1 MIVVLCALTVVPFA
15 VLRGFGG
22 QLAAAVVTDPGPR
35 GGSASAG
42 GPLPGLSTKELA
54 FFQAGLTTFQEV
66 DSVTGS
72 ISGTGSGLGPRFNS
86 NSCVSCHQQP
96 AIGGSSPPTNPL
108 YSVFQANG
116 ATNTMPSFITPTG
129 PVLEPRFPYQSDLVT
144 RDGGVHDL
152 FTITG
157 RSDASG
163 CNISQPDFATAQQQN
178 NLIFRQPTP
187 MFGAGLIEAIQS
199 SDIIANMQANGAQKL
214 ALGIGGHPNYN
225 GNDGTITRFGWK
237 AQNKSLLLFVAE
249 AYNVEMGVTNELFQN
264 ERNETS
270 GCVFNGI
277 PEDHTNF
284 GKSSTSEPADIMMFE
299 FFARFLNQPTPG
311 PQSLSTLNGAS
322 KFVSTGCALC
332 HNPTF
337 RTPVS
342 SSNSITNVQANLF
355 SDLLVHHMGPSL
367 ADNVPQAAAGPD
379 EFRTAPLWGL
389 GQRIFFLHD
398 GRTTDLIQA
407 IQAHSSQAS
416 PPYPASEANA
426 VIANFN
432 ALSPQDQQDLINFLR
447 SL

>member
-1 MIVVLCALTVVPFA
+1 MSAQAIVRDSKRRCVRVSMIVVLCALTVVPFA

-35 GGSASAG
+35 GGAAGAG

-178 NLIFRQPTP
+178 NLIFRWRRSVLP
-187 MFGAGLIEAIQS
+187 MG
-199 SDIIANMQANGAQKL
+199 
-214 ALGIGGHPNYN
+214 
-225 GNDGTITRFGWK
+225 
-237 AQNKSLLLFVAE
+237 
-249 AYNVEMGVTNELFQN
+249 
-264 ERNETS
+264 
-270 GCVFNGI
+270 
-277 PEDHTNF
+277 
-284 GKSSTSEPADIMMFE
+284 
-299 FFARFLNQPTPG
+299 
-311 PQSLSTLNGAS
+311 
-322 KFVSTGCALC
+322 
-332 HNPTF
+332 
-337 RTPVS
+337 
-342 SSNSITNVQANLF
+342 
-355 SDLLVHHMGPSL
+355 
-367 ADNVPQAAAGPD
+367 
-379 EFRTAPLWGL
+379 
-389 GQRIFFLHD
+389 
-398 GRTTDLIQA
+398 
-407 IQAHSSQAS
+407 
-416 PPYPASEANA
+416 
-426 VIANFN
+426 
-432 ALSPQDQQDLINFLR
+432 
-447 SL
+447 